1 MKIAIYTHSIAPSID
16 GVCRRFTG
24 LLWELHR
31 QNHEV
36 LLFTL
41 EDEPEDIP
49 PSTQCITIPHTMF
62 DFYPGKKVA
71 LSTMTT
77 TSRVYSGL
85 KKFKPDIIH
94 FTSDGISLLFVACGL
109 ALGIPV
115 VASFHTDIQD
125 LLTSLKESKFYRNLC
140 LLKEA
145 VDSLV
150 LDSCATTSKSFL
162 EKLEKQGVYCQFIIP
177 SAVDTTVFQPSRR
190 NEQLR
195 QELLFGNKSGFLCVY
210 VGRISAEKR
219 LDVLINAIKNIPDV
233 YLAIVGGGPM
243 ADHYSQY
250 HGAENRI
257 HCKPR
262 FLTHEELAEVYASS
276 DVHVSASEFE
286 TLGNTVLESL
296 ACGTPVV
303 VARTQG
309 FCDTVTHGVT
319 GFLFTPQSSQDCES
333 YISKLQQDPVLT
345 RKMGSAG
352 SSAMA
357 SRTIEKVCLYV
368 CMFVYPFLQL
378 FTFFILFI
386 ICRWC

>member
-24 LLWELHR
+24 ILWELCR
-31 QNHEV
+31 QNHEI

-41 EDEPEDIP
+41 EEKPEDLP
-49 PSTQCITIPHTMF
+49 PSVQYITIPHTMF

-77 TSRVYSGL
+77 TSRVYLGL
-85 KKFKPDIIH
+85 KKFQPDIIH
-94 FTSDGISLLFVACGL
+94 FTSDGISLLFVACGFLL
-109 ALGIPV
+109 AIPTI
-115 VASFHTDIQD
+115 ASFHTDIQD
-125 LLTSLKESKFYRNLC
+125 LLKSLKESIIARGLSYT
-140 LLKEA
+140 KEL
-145 VDSLV
+145 VDSVV

-162 EKLEKQGVYCQFIIP
+162 EKLEKQGVYCQFILP
-177 SAVDTTVFQPSRR
+177 SAVDTIIFHPSKR
-190 NEQLR
+190 NEQIR
-195 QELLFGNKSGFLCVY
+195 NEFLFGNKNGFLCVY

-219 LDVLINAIKNIPDV
+219 IEVLIDAIKNIPNS

-243 ADHYSQY
+243 SDHYSQY
-250 HGAENRI
+250 HSAENRI
-257 HCKPR
+257 YCKPG
-262 FLTHEELAEVYASS
+262 FLTHEELAQVYASS

-309 FCDTVTHGVT
+309 FCDTVIDGVT
-319 GFLFTPQSSQDCES
+319 GFLFTPQSSSDCEK
-333 YISKLQQDPVLT
+333 YLLKLQRDSELL
-345 RKMGSAG
+345 RKMGAAG

-357 SRTIEKVCLYV
+357 SRTIEQVC
-368 CMFVYPFLQL
+368 
-378 FTFFILFI
+378 
-386 ICRWC
+386 